1 MELNREE
8 IIKDLQEV
16 VDNYSGS
23 WKRYEVL
30 ANALALI
37 KELIEENNR
46 CVVFISEED
55 NFQINPQEE
64 LLGHPDPVGDKGIC
78 GCYKEC
84 QADTVHKFAEYLKKH
99 SFMCDPGNGHSFDAI
114 DMDEL
119 DDYVKEFLE
128 EQ

>member
-23 WKRYEVL
+23 WKRYDVL
-30 ANALALI
+30 ANVLALI
-37 KELIEENNR
+37 KDLTEENNR
-46 CVVFISEED
+46 CVVFISED
-55 NFQINPQEE
+55 GNFQMNLQEE

>member
-23 WKRYEVL
+23 WKRYDVF

-37 KELIEENNR
+37 KELIEENERLSKLFEYCADDGEYWEGKYN
-46 CVVFISEED
+46 
-55 NFQINPQEE
+55 NA
-64 LLGHPDPVGDKGIC
+64 VGN
-78 GCYKEC
+78 
-84 QADTVHKFAEYLKKH
+84 TVRKFADYLKKH

-128 EQ
+128 DEDEEI